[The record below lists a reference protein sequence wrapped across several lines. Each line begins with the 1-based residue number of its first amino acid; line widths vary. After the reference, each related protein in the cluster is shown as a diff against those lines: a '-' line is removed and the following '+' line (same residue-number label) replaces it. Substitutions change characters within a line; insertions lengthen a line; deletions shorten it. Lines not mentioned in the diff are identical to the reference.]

1 MCLNYI
7 IEAILVKK
15 YVSDINYNVY
25 GLGYMPVLRLQC
37 HKVVVVKKEL
47 KIVRCNK

>member
-25 GLGYMPVLRLQC
+25 GLGYRLQC
-37 HKVVVVKKEL
+37 HKVVVVKKRIL
-47 KIVRCNK
+47 NGAM